1 MACPFVFFPPTYGQT
16 RRTCPNRRVR
26 GVWPF
31 SCDQIQMNTPYGVF
45 IRVLVIHDGQTRQN
59 APKRA
64 RFVVSC
70 RALPLPL
77 FDNNQTPPRTC
88 PFAHVRRVWLLS
100 TYPSH
105 LSIENA
111 PKQARFRCSL
121 HSASETRRTRPKG
134 RVRRVLFLSCQTSWA
149 PHHP

>member
-1 MACPFVFFPPTYGQT
+1 
-16 RRTCPNRRVR
+16 
-26 GVWPF
+26 
-31 SCDQIQMNTPYGVF
+31 MNTPYGVF
-45 IRVLVIHDGQTRQN
+45 IHVLVIHDGQTRQN
-59 APKRA
+59 RCVLSCYALTLLPQPPDMTKRA
-64 RFVVSC
+64 QTGTFCCVVLC
-70 RALPLPL
+70 CALPLPL